1 MDDMMDMLGG
11 DAILGRRLMAY
22 ADTRLSPDLATSSRL
37 RARVLAVAHR
47 RADLA
52 RGDAGLMLL
61 SRPEVSASMASL
73 PLNWAAQARHRA
85 SGRGRVGRRQ
95 RALAALLAATLGV
108 AVLAGGVFAARPGG
122 PLYDARLWAET
133 LTLPSDPSG
142 RALAELAR
150 LEARLRE
157 ASEASRS
164 GDTASLT
171 AALAAYQSIM
181 TEASAAAI
189 LSDDDVASAVV
200 ATGVGRNIQ
209 VLQALLDRVPSQASD
224 AISRA
229 LDSAITRSNAAVDRI
244 GASRTNN
251 GGNGAG
257 PSQPAGGPASRP
269 TGEPRARP
277 TSKATAQPTAKPTAR
292 PSAKPTEVPAST
304 ATPAPKNG
312 GPWPKPTKSP
322 PGQGHGTGPDH

>member
-1 MDDMMDMLGG
+1 MDDMMETMSG
-11 DAILGRRLMAY
+11 DAILERRLMAY
-22 ADTRLSPDLATSSRL
+22 AETRLTPDLATSSRL

-47 RADLA
+47 QAALA
-52 RGDAGLMLL
+52 RGDAGLTVL
-61 SRPEVSASMASL
+61 SRPDVSAAIASL
-73 PLNWAAQARHRA
+73 PLSSAAQARHRA

-95 RALAALLAATLGV
+95 RALGALLAATLGIG
-108 AVLAGGVFAARPGG
+108 VLAGGAFAARPGG

-133 LTLPSDPSG
+133 LTLPSDPSA
-142 RALAELAR
+142 RALAELDR

-157 ASEASRS
+157 ASEASRA

-171 AALAAYQSIM
+171 AALAAYESIV

-229 LDSAITRSNAAVDRI
+229 LNAAITRSNDAVDRI
-244 GASRTNN
+244 GASRGTN
-251 GGNGAG
+251 GGNGNG
-257 PSQPAGGPASRP
+257 PSHPGGGPAVGP
-269 TGEPRARP
+269 TKEPAAKP
-277 TSKATAQPTAKPTAR
+277 TPKATAKPTAR
-292 PSAKPTEVPAST
+292 PTAKAT
-304 ATPAPKNG
+304 AQPTPAPTPTSKPTHG
-312 GPWPKPTKSP
+312 AASPKPPKSP
-322 PGQGHGTGPDH
+322 PGQGRESGQDH